1 MARKRR
7 PKPEAAPE
15 PAVVV
20 PPAAAA
26 TRGRGLWI
34 GALMVLV
41 LAVLGGLWF
50 ARSPAPAGPAPE
62 AVSTTLPPAS
72 YVANTLCVGCH
83 QAAGDAWSQSH
94 HAKAMAPP
102 TEQTVRGNF
111 DNTQFR
117 HQGVTT
123 RFFRRGD
130 KYMVHTDGPDGRMAD
145 FEVAFTF
152 GHEPLQQYLID
163 TGKGRLQPLQ
173 IAWNTREGK
182 WFHLLPNEKAPPGD
196 VLHWTGRYQT
206 GNTMCIACHTTGF
219 DKRYDAQA
227 DSFASRW
234 AEVNVSCQSCHG
246 PGSRHAEWA
255 QRKASGQA
263 AAPIER
269 HGLLADLKT
278 PKAQVEACAACHS
291 RRAELSAAP
300 VPGQPHLDHYLP
312 SLLREGLYHADGQQ
326 LDEVFVVGSFRQSKM
341 YRMGVS
347 CTNCHDPHSAKPK
360 LQGNALC
367 LQCHQPQA
375 NPAFPSAVGQY
386 DSPQH
391 HHHPAG
397 TPGAQCTA
405 CHMPAKNYMVIQPRP
420 DHSMRI
426 PRPDLSV
433 KLGTPNACNQCHDD
447 KSAQWAA
454 DAITRWVGTPK
465 RPPHY
470 GEAFT
475 AARRGAAGSAQAL
488 AALAADK
495 AQPPIVR
502 ATALDLLRSNAAI
515 GIDERLEATRDG
527 DAEVRA
533 AAAAS
538 LEPLP
543 ASMRVPALAPL
554 LKDPL
559 RAVRIAAAR
568 SLASLPADQFDA
580 PTRAAYD
587 AALAEY
593 IAAQSVALDMP
604 GNQLNLAVVYGL
616 TRPRRPGRIA
626 LPEGAGHRPRL
637 HAGPRQPGAAVQHT
651 LAQCRCRARAARRP
665 AAAAAAGR
673 AAVFAGPAAGR
684 TAAPARSRRRTGQ
697 GRQAAAAAR
706 AGAIQL
712 RACVAA
718 AGPTQAG
725 RSRVAAGT
733 AHRSRRRG
741 HALCAGGAVRAG
753 RPARQGAGRS
763 RKAAAVAARRPAGR
777 PDVAA
782 LAPSHRPDSR
792 LRTHVQRAD
801 RRQMRRLYPA
811 HSRPVA
817 GRKGSAAR
825 GSASSVQNFDPAI
838 ATPASRPFCV
848 RV

>member
-1 MARKRR
+1 MLLLLV
-7 PKPEAAPE
+7 
-15 PAVVV
+15 PAVR
-20 PPAAAA
+20 A
-26 TRGRGLWI
+26 GLW
-34 GALMVLV
+34 L
-41 LAVLGGLWF
+41 
-50 ARSPAPAGPAPE
+50 ARSPAPASPAPE
-62 AVSTTLPPAS
+62 AVSATLPPAT
-72 YVANTLCVGCH
+72 YVENKLCVGCH
-83 QAAGDAWSQSH
+83 QAAGEAWSQSH

-123 RFFRRGD
+123 RFFKRGD

-145 FEVAFTF
+145 FEVAYTF

-227 DSFASRW
+227 DTFASRW

-246 PGSRHAEWA
+246 PGSRHVESP
-255 QRKASGQA
+255 QRGPLSG
-263 AAPIER
+263 
-269 HGLLADLKT
+269 LADLKT
-278 PKAQVEACAACHS
+278 PHKQVEACAACHS
-291 RRAELSAAP
+291 RRAELSATP

-341 YRMGVS
+341 HRMGVS
-347 CTNCHDPHSAKPK
+347 CTNCHDPHTAKPK

-367 LQCHQPQA
+367 LQCHDKQA
-375 NPAFPSAVGQY
+375 NPAFPSAAGHY
-386 DSPQH
+386 DTPQH
-391 HHHPAG
+391 HHHAAG

-405 CHMPAKNYMVIQPRP
+405 CHMPAKNYMVIQARP

-447 KSAQWAA
+447 RSAQWAA
-454 DAITRWVGTPK
+454 DAVTRWVGTPK
-465 RPPHY
+465 RPTHY
-470 GEAFT
+470 GEAFS

-515 GIDERLEATRDG
+515 GIDERLEAARDA

-538 LEPLP
+538 LESLP

-568 SLASLPADQFDA
+568 SLASLPADQFDSA
-580 PTRAAYD
+580 TRAAYD

-604 GNQLNLAVVYGL
+604 GNLLNLAVVYGL
-616 TRPRRPGRIA
+616 TGRDDLAEAHYLKALAIDPDFTPARANLAQLYSTRSRNADAERVLREGLKRLPQLGELQYSLGLLLAEEQRLPEAAEALGKAAKLLPQRARVQYNYGLALQQLGQPKPAEAALLQAQRLDAADADAPYALALLYAQAGQRDKALAAAEKLQQLRPGD
-626 LPEGAGHRPRL
+626 P
-637 HAGPRQPGAAVQHT
+637 QV
-651 LAQCRCRARAARRP
+651 AQML
-665 AAAAAAGR
+665 
-673 AAVFAGPAAGR
+673 
-684 TAAPARSRRRTGQ
+684 Q
-697 GRQAAAAAR
+697 
-706 AGAIQL
+706 
-712 RACVAA
+712 
-718 AGPTQAG
+718 
-725 RSRVAAGT
+725 
-733 AHRSRRRG
+733 
-741 HALCAGGAVRAG
+741 
-753 RPARQGAGRS
+753 
-763 RKAAAVAARRPAGR
+763 
-777 PDVAA
+777 
-782 LAPSHRPDSR
+782 R
-792 LRTHVQRAD
+792 LRQ
-801 RRQMRRLYPA
+801 
-811 HSRPVA
+811 
-817 GRKGSAAR
+817 
-825 GSASSVQNFDPAI
+825 
-838 ATPASRPFCV
+838 TPP
-848 RV
+848 